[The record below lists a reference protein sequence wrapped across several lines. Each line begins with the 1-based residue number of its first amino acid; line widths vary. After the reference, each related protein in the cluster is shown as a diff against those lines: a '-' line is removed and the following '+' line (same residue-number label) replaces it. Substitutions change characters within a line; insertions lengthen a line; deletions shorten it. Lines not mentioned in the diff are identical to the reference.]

1 MSWSLARP
9 SWHMGTAADRQPDNA
24 ATGDLSPVADAVL
37 LGAAAAG
44 DEASFGQLVERHY
57 GLVFRVASRVLANA
71 ADAEDVVQETFVR
84 LWRDPGVINNPAAL
98 KGWLAQVARNMAI
111 DRLRRLK
118 PSTGDGFDDL
128 ADQATAPDGA
138 LRHSQAANLVSE
150 ALAALPE
157 RQRMALQLT
166 YFEGLGN
173 QETAQAM
180 QVTVEAVESLLSR
193 GRRSL
198 RDTLSSVW
206 GDLIEELEQLK

>member
-1 MSWSLARP
+1 MNWSLARP
-9 SWHMGTAADRQPDNA
+9 SWNMGTAADRQLDNA
-24 ATGDLSPVADAVL
+24 AAGDMSPVADAVL

-44 DEASFGQLVERHY
+44 DEAAFGQLVDRHY
-57 GLVFRVASRVLANA
+57 GLVFRVAGRVLANA
-71 ADAEDVVQETFVR
+71 ADAEDVAQETFVR
-84 LWRDPGVINNPAAL
+84 LWHDPGVVNNPAAL

-111 DRLRRLK
+111 DRIRRQK
-118 PSTGDGFDDL
+118 PSTGDGLDEL
-128 ADQATAPDGA
+128 ADKATAPDGA
-138 LRHSQAANLVSE
+138 LRHVQAAGLVSE
-150 ALAALPE
+150 ALAGLPE